1 MKAMSITLAACLMIC
16 VSTLINSLC
25 SSKIGCMCVEFLVDL
40 FRNVWLLML
49 HFLLEHFIF
58 TSC

>member
-25 SSKIGCMCVEFLVDL
+25 SSKIGCMCVEFVGCEVFWVIYL
-40 FRNVWLLML
+40 FLSRR
-49 HFLLEHFIF
+49 
-58 TSC
+58 